1 MAYKGNRN
9 MDRPIKT
16 RAPKRVGG
24 WRSVSI
30 PDDIYEK
37 IQLMSNERQE
47 SVSLIVRRFI
57 LSGLKSS

>member
-1 MAYKGNRN
+1 